1 MWNYCHLGS
10 KSRPLQGP
18 RAGARASRKDAFPL
32 NKYVTVYPAA
42 LQPVNAPRRLR
53 KPSTDRPVLPF
64 LPVSIPTVS
73 AVSSGGQ
80 QSLSGP
86 VVIVRGAAG
95 G

>member
-1 MWNYCHLGS
+1 MLHGKKKKKN
-10 KSRPLQGP
+10 
-18 RAGARASRKDAFPL
+18 PL
-32 NKYVTVYPAA
+32 NKYGRVYPAEF
-42 LQPVNAPRRLR
+42 QPVNAPGRLR
-53 KPSTDRPVLPF
+53 KPSADRTVLPF

-73 AVSSGGQ
+73 AVSPDGR